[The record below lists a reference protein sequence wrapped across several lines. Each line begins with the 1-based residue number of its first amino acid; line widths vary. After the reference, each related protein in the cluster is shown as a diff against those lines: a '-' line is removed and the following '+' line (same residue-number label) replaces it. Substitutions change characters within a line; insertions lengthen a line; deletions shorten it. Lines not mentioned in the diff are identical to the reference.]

1 MSTDLEQQIAG
12 LAAWWDD
19 LAPTISLAEI
29 TGRRSATLELDVA
42 LIDRPAADVTIDVDT
57 HARRHDRRRPI
68 AIAAAALVVVCGAV
82 ALSRRSSDGP
92 DPVSSVSTAPATST
106 AEPAPTSSTTS
117 EPQPAPEPAL
127 TPTPTTA
134 LTEPTPLSPDEV
146 AERLAAIDA
155 ERREALRGFTTL
167 GFTVNRAQMLP
178 DGSAYENGPSMT
190 PARVVMRNDG
200 SVSVTAGSFG
210 TSYYDAVS
218 GTVQVVYSGADGLP
232 LYQQIDGAAD
242 SSTALGVP
250 TGLANG
256 IVTPLPSLNSGVVA
270 IEEDSVGG
278 RSTWRIEQRHETG
291 FGEGN
296 DISTTVTWIDRATGV
311 TLKTVT
317 DGAGFIDNGGDL
329 TPIKDT
335 IWLSELTLDEAIP
348 ADFPT
353 LIPPNVNVDRSGD
366 ALAFG
371 PITVD
376 AAAAEIGPG
385 AVVPTIEADQ
395 VSIQRMAFGTAD
407 GGTETSPSLIV
418 RWFDG
423 FVRTELRVTRL
434 PSSMPAATSC
444 PDCTGSLLEQLSIAP
459 ITEEGVSVGVGQIQV
474 SITGDPERIR
484 TVIDSLVAVD

>member
-1 MSTDLEQQIAG
+1 MSTDLEHRIAG
-12 LAAWWDD
+12 LAATWDD
-19 LAPTISLAEI
+19 QAPTISLAEI
-29 TGRRSATLELDVA
+29 TGRRLATLELDIA
-42 LIDRPAADVTIDVDT
+42 LIDEPAADVTIDVHP
-57 HARRHDRRRPI
+57 HARRHDRRRPV
-68 AIAAAALVVVCGAV
+68 AIAAAALVVVTGAV
-82 ALSRRSSDGP
+82 VLSRHSSDEL
-92 DPVSSVSTAPATST
+92 DPVSFESTTPVAITVA
-106 AEPAPTSSTTS
+106 PAPTSSTA
-117 EPQPAPEPAL
+117 PAPEPASEPV
-127 TPTPTTA
+127 PTPTTA
-134 LTEPTPLSPDEV
+134 LTEPAPLPPEEV

-167 GFTVNRAQMLP
+167 GFTVNRTQTLP
-178 DGSAYENGPSMT
+178 DGSAYENGSSMT
-190 PARVVMRNDG
+190 PVRAVMRNDG

-218 GTVQVVYSGADGLP
+218 GSVQVVYSGADGRP

-242 SSTALGVP
+242 SSTSLGVP

-256 IVTPLPSLNSGVVA
+256 IVTPLPSLISGVVA

-278 RSTWRIEQRHETG
+278 RSTWRIEQRHEMG
-291 FGEGN
+291 FGDG
-296 DISTTVTWIDRATGV
+296 DYISTTVTWIDRATGV

-317 DGAGFIDNGGDL
+317 DGAGFIDGGDL
-329 TPIKDT
+329 TQITDT
-335 IWLSELTLDEAIP
+335 IWLSELALDEAMP

-366 ALAFG
+366 DLAFG
-371 PITVD
+371 PITFD

-444 PDCTGSLLEQLSIAP
+444 PNCTGSLLEQLSIAP

-484 TVIDSLVAVD
+484 TVIDSLVAVN

>member
-1 MSTDLEQQIAG
+1 M
-12 LAAWWDD
+12 
-19 LAPTISLAEI
+19 
-29 TGRRSATLELDVA
+29 
-42 LIDRPAADVTIDVDT
+42 
-57 HARRHDRRRPI
+57 
-68 AIAAAALVVVCGAV
+68 
-82 ALSRRSSDGP
+82 
-92 DPVSSVSTAPATST
+92 
-106 AEPAPTSSTTS
+106 
-117 EPQPAPEPAL
+117 
-127 TPTPTTA
+127 
-134 LTEPTPLSPDEV
+134 
-146 AERLAAIDA
+146 
-155 ERREALRGFTTL
+155 
-167 GFTVNRAQMLP
+167 
-178 DGSAYENGPSMT
+178 
-190 PARVVMRNDG
+190 
-200 SVSVTAGSFG
+200 SVTAGSFG

-218 GTVQVVYSGADGLP
+218 GSVQVVYSGADGRP

-242 SSTALGVP
+242 SSTSLGVP

-256 IVTPLPSLNSGVVA
+256 IVTPLPSLISGVVA

-278 RSTWRIEQRHETG
+278 RSTWRIEQRHEMG
-291 FGEGN
+291 FGDG
-296 DISTTVTWIDRATGV
+296 DYISTTVTWIDRATGV

-317 DGAGFIDNGGDL
+317 DGAGFIDGGDL
-329 TPIKDT
+329 TQITDT
-335 IWLSELTLDEAIP
+335 IWLSELALDEAMP

-366 ALAFG
+366 DLAFG
-371 PITVD
+371 PITFD

-444 PDCTGSLLEQLSIAP
+444 PNCTGSLLEQLSIAP

-484 TVIDSLVAVD
+484 TVIDSLVAVN